1 MAASL
6 ACFFVITNTLKNSM
20 VLPETGGSGVL
31 IYYAVGA
38 MLCMG
43 AVLNFCKKKYHKEKN
58 NIFIK
63 KAKLES
69 CLFKRA
75 DENAALP

>member
-1 MAASL
+1 
-6 ACFFVITNTLKNSM
+6 
-20 VLPETGGSGVL
+20 
-31 IYYAVGA
+31 
-38 MLCMG
+38 MG